1 MTRTF
6 CTVQALPVFLALA
19 LGAVGPAMAQ
29 GPSATPPRTVSWY
42 ADNPQARAQVQLAC
56 FDDPGR
62 LGRDPDCINAQQASV
77 EVALREARSRT
88 GTMDPNDPAF
98 WSSDPENRQ
107 SKLILCRR
115 NPSLNYCDVAKRSLM
130 IEAGKAAR

>member
-6 CTVQALPVFLALA
+6 CTVQALPCLFALT

-29 GPSATPPRTVSWY
+29 APSATPPRTVSWY
-42 ADNPQARAQVQLAC
+42 ADHPQARAQVQLAC
-56 FDDPGR
+56 LDDPGR
-62 LGRDPDCINAQQASV
+62 LGRDPDCVNAQQASV

-130 IEAGKAAR
+130 IEAGKTAR

>member
-1 MTRTF
+1 MTRTL
-6 CTVQALPVFLALA
+6 CTVHALPCLLALA
-19 LGAVGPAMAQ
+19 LGAAGPAMAQ
-29 GPSATPPRTVSWY
+29 GSSATPPRTVSWY

-56 FDDPGR
+56 IEDPGR

-115 NPSLNYCDVAKRSLM
+115 NPGLNYCDVAKRSLL
-130 IEAGKAAR
+130 IEAEKAAR

>member
-1 MTRTF
+1 MIQTS
-6 CTVQALPVFLALA
+6 CPVQALPVLLALVVA
-19 LGAVGPAMAQ
+19 ATGPVAAQ
-29 GPSATPPRTVSWY
+29 GTPSTAPRTVSWY
-42 ADNPQARAQVQLAC
+42 ADHPQTRAQVQLAC

-62 LGRDPDCINAQQASV
+62 LGRDPDCVNAQAASV
-77 EVALREARSRT
+77 EVALRDARSRT

-115 NPSLNYCDVAKRSLM
+115 NPGLNYCEVAKRSLL
-130 IEAGKAAR
+130 IEAGQAAR

>member
-1 MTRTF
+1 MTRPS
-6 CTVQALPVFLALA
+6 CTRWALPALLALA
-19 LGAVGPAMAQ
+19 LAAGPATAQ
-29 GPSATPPRTVSWY
+29 GSPAAEPRTVSWY
-42 ADNPQARAQVQLAC
+42 ADHPQARAQVQLAC

-62 LGRDPDCINAQQASV
+62 LGRDPDCVNAQQASV

-98 WSSDPENRQ
+98 WSNDPGNRQ

-115 NPSLNYCDVAKRSLM
+115 NPELKYCGVAKRSLL
-130 IEAGKAAR
+130 IESGRAER

>member
-1 MTRTF
+1 MTRTPF
-6 CTVQALPVFLALA
+6 LRWTLSALLALA
-19 LGAVGPAMAQ
+19 LAAGPAAAQ
-29 GPSATPPRTVSWY
+29 GSPAAGPRTVSWY
-42 ADNPQARAQVQLAC
+42 ADHPQARAQVQLAC

-62 LGRDPDCINAQQASV
+62 LGRDPDCVNAQQASI

-98 WSSDPENRQ
+98 WSNDPGNRQ

-115 NPSLNYCDVAKRSLM
+115 NPELKYCEVAKRSLL
-130 IEAGKAAR
+130 IEAGKTSR

>member
-1 MTRTF
+1 MTGPS
-6 CTVQALPVFLALA
+6 CTPWALPALLALA
-19 LGAVGPAMAQ
+19 LAAGPAAAQ
-29 GPSATPPRTVSWY
+29 GSPAAEPRTVSWY
-42 ADNPQARAQVQLAC
+42 ADHPQARAQVQLAC

-62 LGRDPDCINAQQASV
+62 LGRDPDCVNAQQASV

-98 WSSDPENRQ
+98 WSNDPGNRQ

-115 NPSLNYCDVAKRSLM
+115 NPELKYCGVAKRSLL
-130 IEAGKAAR
+130 IESGRAER

>member
-1 MTRTF
+1 MTGPS
-6 CTVQALPVFLALA
+6 CTRSALPALLALA
-19 LGAVGPAMAQ
+19 LAAGPPAAQ
-29 GPSATPPRTVSWY
+29 GSPAAEPRTVSWY
-42 ADNPQARAQVQLAC
+42 ADHPQARAQVQLAC

-98 WSSDPENRQ
+98 WSSDPETRK
-107 SKLILCRR
+107 SKLIMCRR
-115 NPSLNYCDVAKRSLM
+115 DPNLANCEAARQSLI
-130 IEAGKAAR
+130 IEAGKK

>member
-1 MTRTF
+1 MIRTPF
-6 CTVQALPVFLALA
+6 PGRALPACLALA
-19 LGAVGPAMAQ
+19 LAAGPAAAQ
-29 GPSATPPRTVSWY
+29 GSPAAEPRTVSWY
-42 ADNPQARAQVQLAC
+42 ADHPQARAQVQLAC

-98 WSSDPENRQ
+98 WSNDPENRLSQ
-107 SKLILCRR
+107 LMMCRR
-115 NPSLNYCDVAKRSLM
+115 NPNLDHCDAARRSLL
-130 IEAGKAAR
+130 IEAGKTSR